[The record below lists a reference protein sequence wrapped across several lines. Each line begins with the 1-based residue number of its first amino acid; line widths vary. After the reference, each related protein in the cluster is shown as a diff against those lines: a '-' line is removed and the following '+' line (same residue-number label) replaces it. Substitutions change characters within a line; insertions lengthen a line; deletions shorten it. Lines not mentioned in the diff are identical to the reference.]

1 LRDGDATSDFD
12 DIVVECLAYIVEVG
26 EDEGFGHVESYCDDI
41 FSILASVFLDIL
53 DCQVWSEEE
62 FLVVGELNYKGDIKD
77 VL

>member
-26 EDEGFGHVESYCDDI
+26 EDEGFGHVESDCDDI

-53 DCQVWSEEE
+53 DCQV
-62 FLVVGELNYKGDIKD
+62 
-77 VL
+77 